1 MESYQEKADTLSK
14 RFGISPVEA
23 MKALEECDG
32 DILDAVGQLEAQ
44 GIINRASANYSTRI
58 DYSSG
63 STGYSGQSAGSS
75 FSKSSVNAS
84 GSVPSYSTDDSGE
97 SGFESFVKFI
107 KELLK
112 KGMNNNFQA
121 ERGGKIIIELPV
133 LVLVILLIFGCAV
146 TVPLLII
153 GLFAG
158 CRYSFK
164 GKELGRQDINN
175 AMNMAADSADRI
187 KKEFRK

>member
-1 MESYQEKADTLSK
+1 M
-14 RFGISPVEA
+14 
-23 MKALEECDG
+23 
-32 DILDAVGQLEAQ
+32 
-44 GIINRASANYSTRI
+44 
-58 DYSSG
+58 
-63 STGYSGQSAGSS
+63 
-75 FSKSSVNAS
+75 NAS
-84 GSVPSYSTDDSGE
+84 GSVPSYSTDDSGK

-107 KELLK
+107 RELLK

-146 TVPLLII
+146 PLLII

-158 CRYSFK
+158 CRYCFK